1 MNTINLLI
9 HLTNARE
16 VAVMIRKW
24 EYICHIYIYM
34 HKIIGWDIIRKNKS
48 VNNSSRPE
56 RIEASLI
63 EINNVKEKSAKG
75 GTKLR
80 FLLYR
85 LS

>member
-1 MNTINLLI
+1 
-9 HLTNARE
+9 
-16 VAVMIRKW
+16 
-24 EYICHIYIYM
+24 M